1 MSRGL
6 FVLVVQVFAGLGVTG
21 IGLWALFRPRHL
33 QCFLNSNFAL
43 LPEVK
48 QKVQVTPIF
57 LRLIGVFVLW
67 YGCSLIKGL
76 HQELVALGFG

>member
-6 FVLVVQVFAGLGVTG
+6 FILVVQVFAGLGVIG

-33 QCFLNSNFAL
+33 QRFVNSNFAL

-48 QKVQVTPIF
+48 QTVQVTPIV
-57 LRLIGVFVLW
+57 LRLIGVFALW
-67 YGCSLIKGL
+67 YGCTLIEGL
-76 HQELVALGFG
+76 HQELVALGLR